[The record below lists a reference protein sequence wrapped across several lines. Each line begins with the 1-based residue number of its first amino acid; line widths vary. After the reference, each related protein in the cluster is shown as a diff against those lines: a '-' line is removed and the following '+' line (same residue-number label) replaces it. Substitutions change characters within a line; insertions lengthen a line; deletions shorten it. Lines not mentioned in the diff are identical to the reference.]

1 MVVVIGCTL
10 CSYRHD
16 AVVAIFILLKG
27 KFLPKCIVDIHKE
40 VGGIVKSLNGEFRSY
55 FGCQRE
61 RFGIVRWN
69 QQYGQCIVGQLTFI
83 RITEEIKSFG
93 AAELVKVTS
102 PTFISQSVIWLVSAT
117 LPVKSGSLTLVSL
130 CCWHAAKERLPT
142 RNAPYKTVL
151 FIFESFIIRNF
162 VAKLGLLAQSRNGEN

>member
-61 RFGIVRWN
+61 RLKCSLN
-69 QQYGQCIVGQLTFI
+69 SLKPELI
-83 RITEEIKSFG
+83 RQG
-93 AAELVKVTS
+93 
-102 PTFISQSVIWLVSAT
+102 
-117 LPVKSGSLTLVSL
+117 
-130 CCWHAAKERLPT
+130 
-142 RNAPYKTVL
+142 
-151 FIFESFIIRNF
+151 
-162 VAKLGLLAQSRNGEN
+162 

>member
-69 QQYGQCIVGQLTFI
+69 QQYGQ
-83 RITEEIKSFG
+83 
-93 AAELVKVTS
+93 
-102 PTFISQSVIWLVSAT
+102 
-117 LPVKSGSLTLVSL
+117 
-130 CCWHAAKERLPT
+130 
-142 RNAPYKTVL
+142 
-151 FIFESFIIRNF
+151 
-162 VAKLGLLAQSRNGEN
+162 

>member
-93 AAELVKVTS
+93 AAEFQSSVCKYSYRSICAIDGFGKSYISHFYLNLCDLTCFNLFTS
-102 PTFISQSVIWLVSAT
+102 QIRFTYFGLIVL
-117 LPVKSGSLTLVSL
+117 LTCS
-130 CCWHAAKERLPT
+130 
-142 RNAPYKTVL
+142 
-151 FIFESFIIRNF
+151 
-162 VAKLGLLAQSRNGEN
+162 